1 MEFQTTSVRMQKENA
16 LAVISGEITYLNEHQ
31 ITVQRKSSELSG
43 KMAEAEA
50 SIAAAGHKLQRVE
63 HANEMAT
70 ADLRRDNEVLT
81 DEARVL
87 ASRFEQLTRDVR
99 QLYQDKQGLLAQL
112 KTAAAETADVENT
125 VKQYRGGLQDMLD
138 V

>member
-1 MEFQTTSVRMQKENA
+1 MEFQTTSVRTQKENA

-99 QLYQDKQGLLAQL
+99 QLYQDKQGLLAQQ
-112 KTAAAETADVENT
+112 KTAAAETAA
-125 VKQYRGGLQDMLD
+125 
-138 V
+138 